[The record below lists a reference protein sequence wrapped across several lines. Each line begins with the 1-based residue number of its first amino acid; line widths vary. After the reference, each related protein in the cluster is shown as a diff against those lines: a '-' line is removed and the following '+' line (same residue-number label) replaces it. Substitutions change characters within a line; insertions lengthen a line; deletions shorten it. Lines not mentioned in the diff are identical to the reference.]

1 MITKAIFGI
10 KYSYLSNEEILFIKK
25 YHPYGIIFFER
36 NIESINQF
44 KSLINHIKSLVNYDL
59 LFVIDHEGG
68 KINRFNKIFSQKKYS
83 ARYFGEM
90 YNKDRKKYKKELD
103 YFLNFNVNLFKLL
116 GINTVAYPVLDILYR
131 KTHKIIKDRCFSSK
145 KTQIVNIAKYV
156 INFYQS
162 NKISCISKHAPG
174 HGLSTKDSHLSLPIV
189 KENKKFLM
197 KNDFETFKNIKSHYM
212 MTAHIHYKNFDKK
225 KLFLFCITILPI
237 IFILLVSLISGA
249 RIRTM
254 WMSSFYLFFG
264 ILFFY
269 FLKELINLK
278 KINRLL
284 FLVTLI
290 FVLSPVTYLYIS
302 LSNDFKRTDYPGKE
316 ISNLVQNKWDKNF
329 VNKIEIVIGDEWSAG
344 NLSYHLKSRPIW
356 FNELKDAVHKIDS
369 NQGVIYTG
377 NPKILEKVCPGV
389 YGTIKPVGYCMIG
402 QK

>member
-1 MITKAIFGI
+1 MLIIFIGI
-10 KYSYLSNEEILFIKK
+10 FLSIVSIKK
-25 YHPYGIIFFER
+25 I
-36 NIESINQF
+36 
-44 KSLINHIKSLVNYDL
+44 
-59 LFVIDHEGG
+59 
-68 KINRFNKIFSQKKYS
+68 KIN
-83 ARYFGEM
+83 
-90 YNKDRKKYKKELD
+90 
-103 YFLNFNVNLFKLL
+103 
-116 GINTVAYPVLDILYR
+116 
-131 KTHKIIKDRCFSSK
+131 
-145 KTQIVNIAKYV
+145 
-156 INFYQS
+156 
-162 NKISCISKHAPG
+162 
-174 HGLSTKDSHLSLPIV
+174 
-189 KENKKFLM
+189 
-197 KNDFETFKNIKSHYM
+197 
-212 MTAHIHYKNFDKK
+212 YKNFNKK
-225 KLFLFCITILPI
+225 KLFLVCITILPI

-356 FNELKDAVHKIDS
+356 FNELKDAVNKIES

>member
-1 MITKAIFGI
+1 MLIIFIGI
-10 KYSYLSNEEILFIKK
+10 FLSIVSIKK
-25 YHPYGIIFFER
+25 I
-36 NIESINQF
+36 
-44 KSLINHIKSLVNYDL
+44 
-59 LFVIDHEGG
+59 
-68 KINRFNKIFSQKKYS
+68 KINNK
-83 ARYFGEM
+83 
-90 YNKDRKKYKKELD
+90 
-103 YFLNFNVNLFKLL
+103 NFN
-116 GINTVAYPVLDILYR
+116 
-131 KTHKIIKDRCFSSK
+131 
-145 KTQIVNIAKYV
+145 
-156 INFYQS
+156 
-162 NKISCISKHAPG
+162 
-174 HGLSTKDSHLSLPIV
+174 
-189 KENKKFLM
+189 
-197 KNDFETFKNIKSHYM
+197 
-212 MTAHIHYKNFDKK
+212 KK
-225 KLFLFCITILPI
+225 KLFLVCITILPI

-269 FLKELINLK
+269 FFKELINLK
-278 KINRLL
+278 KINRFL
-284 FLVTLI
+284 FLFTLI
-290 FVLSPVTYLYIS
+290 FVLSPVSYLYIS

-356 FNELKDAVHKIDS
+356 FNELKDAVNKIES

>member
-1 MITKAIFGI
+1 MLIIFIGTFFSI
-10 KYSYLSNEEILFIKK
+10 VSIKK
-25 YHPYGIIFFER
+25 I
-36 NIESINQF
+36 
-44 KSLINHIKSLVNYDL
+44 
-59 LFVIDHEGG
+59 
-68 KINRFNKIFSQKKYS
+68 KIN
-83 ARYFGEM
+83 
-90 YNKDRKKYKKELD
+90 
-103 YFLNFNVNLFKLL
+103 
-116 GINTVAYPVLDILYR
+116 
-131 KTHKIIKDRCFSSK
+131 
-145 KTQIVNIAKYV
+145 
-156 INFYQS
+156 
-162 NKISCISKHAPG
+162 
-174 HGLSTKDSHLSLPIV
+174 
-189 KENKKFLM
+189 
-197 KNDFETFKNIKSHYM
+197 
-212 MTAHIHYKNFDKK
+212 YKNFDKK

-290 FVLSPVTYLYIS
+290 FVLSPVSYLYIS

-356 FNELKDAVHKIDS
+356 FNELKDAVNKIES

>member
-116 GINTVAYPVLDILYR
+116 GINTVAYPVMDILYR
-131 KTHKIIKDRCFSSK
+131 KTHKIIKDRCFSSEK
-145 KTQIVNIAKYV
+145 KQIVKIAKYV

-174 HGLSTKDSHLSLPIV
+174 HGLSTKDSHLSLPV
-189 KENKKFLM
+189 VTENKKFLM

-225 KLFLFCITILPI
+225 CATYSKHILQDIIKKKLNFRGKIITDDICMK
-237 IFILLVSLISGA
+237 G
-249 RIRTM
+249 
-254 WMSSFYLFFG
+254 
-264 ILFFY
+264 
-269 FLKELINLK
+269 LKGNLK
-278 KINRLL
+278 TRSIQP
-284 FLVTLI
+284 LI
-290 FVLSPVTYLYIS
+290 AGCDLILHCNGNMNEMLHVAKYVRS
-302 LSNDFKRTDYPGKE
+302 KR
-316 ISNLVQNKWDKNF
+316 
-329 VNKIEIVIGDEWSAG
+329 
-344 NLSYHLKSRPIW
+344 
-356 FNELKDAVHKIDS
+356 
-369 NQGVIYTG
+369 
-377 NPKILEKVCPGV
+377 
-389 YGTIKPVGYCMIG
+389 IK
-402 QK
+402 